1 MTNSLGWK
9 NSTFSL
15 LMVDSAVCLTI
26 DLEDLR
32 SFPGRLPDGGE
43 LPMGANGPQRS
54 FEEVRFPNF
63 IPTFKKGRLDVQS
76 DPLANPSALPMGD
89 GREATLSNTL

>member
-9 NSTFSL
+9 NSMFSL

-89 GREATLSNTL
+89 GREATLSNTR